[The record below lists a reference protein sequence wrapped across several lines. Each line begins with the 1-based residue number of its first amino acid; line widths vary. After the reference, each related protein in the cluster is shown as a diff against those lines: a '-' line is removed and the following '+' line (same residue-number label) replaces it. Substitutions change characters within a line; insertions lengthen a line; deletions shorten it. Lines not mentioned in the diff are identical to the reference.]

1 MAKSKIKQYWPEI
14 GFLIVV
20 GLILFDIVTTLLQNT

>member
-1 MAKSKIKQYWPEI
+1 VRVVEI

-20 GLILFDIVTTLLQNT
+20 GVMMVLGVVVDLF